1 MIPTNSKRLQIKVQD
16 LQSIE
21 NSFLLARV
29 KNLLKKMRFQWTKK
43 LLSFESGSEK
53 TEERGFH

>member
-21 NSFLLARV
+21 NSFPLARK

-43 LLSFESGSEK
+43 LLSFETGSENI
-53 TEERGFH
+53 EESGFH